1 MTETFEQ
8 FPDNF
13 LWGVATSAYQIEG
26 AWQEDGKGPSIWD
39 VFAHQKG
46 RVINGENGDVAAD
59 HYHRWREDVRIMAD
73 MGLKAYRFSIAWT
86 RVLPQGTGAVNAAG
100 LDFYDRLVDALLEHN
115 IEPFPTLFHYDL
127 PLALHER
134 GGWPNR
140 ETAEAFGEYT
150 AAVAQRLGDRAT
162 YWITHNEPAV
172 TAGLGYFTG
181 EHAPG
186 RRNPF
191 AAMHA
196 VHTLLLSHGYAA
208 EAIRAHARRAPQIGI
223 ALNLNPIHPASP
235 RKRDRRAARL
245 LDGLGN
251 RLFLNPLLRE
261 RYPEDIRRV
270 FRPFFPRI
278 EPGDMARIAAPLD
291 FVGINY
297 YTRAVVRRG
306 LNPMT
311 FFAAEV
317 PPKDSEYSE
326 MWEIY
331 PPGMYELIA
340 RVWEDYHP
348 KQIIVTENG
357 VPVPDVLD
365 NGHVHDEGRIRYL
378 RDHIA
383 QTHRAIEQGIPVTGY
398 FVWSL
403 LDNFEW
409 ALGYAK
415 RFGLVY
421 VDYATLKRTVKDS
434 GHWYAQVIRKNGVEA
449 PEEATCNPVQS

>member
-1 MTETFEQ
+1 MTETFKQ
-8 FPDNF
+8 FPENF

-39 VFAHQKG
+39 IFAHEKG
-46 RVINGENGDVAAD
+46 RVAGGETGDVAAD
-59 HYHRWREDVRIMAD
+59 HYHRWRSDVDIMAA
-73 MGLKAYRFSIAWT
+73 MGLKTYRFSTAWT
-86 RVLPQGTGAVNAAG
+86 RVLPQGTGTVNEAG
-100 LDFYDRLVDALLEHN
+100 LDFYDRLVDALLERN

-127 PLALHER
+127 PLMLHER

-140 ETAEAFGEYT
+140 ETAEAFGEYA
-150 AAVAQRLGDRAT
+150 AAVARRIGDRVT

-172 TAGLGYFTG
+172 TAGMGYLSG

-186 RRNPF
+186 LRNPF

-208 EAIRAHARRAPQIGI
+208 EAIRAHSRRAPQIGI
-223 ALNLNPIHPASP
+223 ALNLYPTHPASP
-235 RKRDRRAARL
+235 RKRDQRATRFI
-245 LDGLGN
+245 DGMGN
-251 RLFLNPLLRE
+251 RLFLDPLLLGH
-261 RYPEDIRRV
+261 YPDDVRRV
-270 FRPFFPRI
+270 LRPFFPKI
-278 EPGDMARIAAPLD
+278 EPGDMARIATPID

-297 YTRAVVRRG
+297 YTRAVVRRS
-306 LNPMT
+306 LNPLT
-311 FFAAEV
+311 FFAALVE
-317 PPKDSEYSE
+317 PEDSEYSE

-331 PPGMYELIA
+331 PPGLYELIT

-357 VPVPDVLD
+357 VPVVDVVD
-365 NGHVHDEGRIRYL
+365 NGNVRDEGRIHYL

-383 QTHRAIEQGIPVTGY
+383 QTHRAVEEGIPVTGY

-409 ALGYAK
+409 SLGYEK
-415 RFGLVY
+415 RFGLVR
-421 VDYATLKRTVKDS
+421 VDYDTLKRTIKDS
-434 GHWYAQVIRKNGVEA
+434 GHWYARVIRENGVKA
-449 PEEATCNPVQS
+449 A

>member
-1 MTETFEQ
+1 MAETFKQ
-8 FPDNF
+8 FPENF

-39 VFAHQKG
+39 VFAHEKG
-46 RVINGENGDVAAD
+46 RVAGGENGDVAAD
-59 HYHRWREDVRIMAD
+59 HYHRWQEDVGIMAD
-73 MGLKAYRFSIAWT
+73 LGLQAYRFSIAWT
-86 RVLPQGTGAVNAAG
+86 RVLPQGTGAVNPAG
-100 LDFYDRLVDALLEHN
+100 LDFYDRLVDALLERN

-140 ETAEAFGEYT
+140 ETAKAFGEYA
-150 AAVAQRLGDRAT
+150 AAVTRRLGDRVT

-172 TAGLGYFTG
+172 TAGMGYFTG

-196 VHTLLLSHGYAA
+196 VHTLLLSHGYAT
-208 EAIRAHARRAPQIGI
+208 EAIRAHSHRAPQIGI
-223 ALNLNPIHPASP
+223 ALNLHPIHPASP
-235 RKRDRRAARL
+235 KKRDQRAARL
-245 LDGLGN
+245 LDGMGN
-251 RLFLNPLLRE
+251 RLFLDPLLRG
-261 RYPEDIRRV
+261 RYPKDIYRM

-278 EPGDMARIAAPLD
+278 QPGDMARIATPLD

-297 YTRAVVRRG
+297 YTRTVVRRA

-317 PPKDSEYSE
+317 PPEDSAYSE

-331 PPGMYELIA
+331 PPGIYELIT
-340 RVWEDYHP
+340 RVWEEYRP
-348 KQIIVTENG
+348 RQIIVTENG
-357 VPVPDVLD
+357 VPVVDVLS
-365 NGHVHDEGRIRYL
+365 NGHVRDEGRIRYL
-378 RDHIA
+378 RAHIA
-383 QTHRAIEQGIPVTGY
+383 QTHRAVEAGIPVTGY

-409 ALGYAK
+409 ALGYEK
-415 RFGLVY
+415 RFGLVHI
-421 VDYATLKRTVKDS
+421 DYATLKRTVKDS
-434 GHWYAQVIRKNGVEA
+434 GHWYAQVIRENGVEA
-449 PEEATCNPVQS
+449 P

>member
-1 MTETFEQ
+1 MAETFKR
-8 FPDNF
+8 FPENF

-46 RVINGENGDVAAD
+46 RVVNGENGDVAAD
-59 HYHRWREDVRIMAD
+59 HYHRWQEDVGIMAD

-86 RVLPQGTGAVNAAG
+86 RVLPQGTGQVNTAG
-100 LDFYDRLVDALLEHN
+100 LDFYDRLVDALLERN

-140 ETAEAFGEYT
+140 ETAQAFGEY
-150 AAVAQRLGDRAT
+150 AAVVTQRLGDRVT

-172 TAGLGYFTG
+172 TAGMGYFTG

-191 AAMHA
+191 AALHA

-208 EAIRAHARRAPQIGI
+208 EAVRAHSHRTPQIGI
-223 ALNLNPIHPASP
+223 ALNLHPIHPASS
-235 RKRDRRAARL
+235 RKRDQRAARL
-245 LDGLGN
+245 LDGMGN
-251 RLFLNPLLRE
+251 RLFLDPLLCG
-261 RYPEDIRRV
+261 RYPDDIYRP
-270 FRPFFPRI
+270 FRPLFPKI
-278 EPGDMARIAAPLD
+278 EASDMARIAAPLD
-291 FVGINY
+291 LMGINY
-297 YTRAVVRRG
+297 YTRTVVRRG

-311 FFAAEV
+311 FFAAEA
-317 PPKDSEYSE
+317 PPDDSEYSE

-331 PPGMYELIA
+331 PPGIYELIA
-340 RVWEDYHP
+340 RVWEEYHP

-357 VPVPDVLD
+357 VPVPDVLS
-365 NGHVHDEGRIRYL
+365 NGHVRDERRIRYL

-383 QTHRAIEQGIPVTGY
+383 QTHRAVEDGIPVTGY

-409 ALGYAK
+409 ALGYEK

-434 GHWYAQVIRKNGVEA
+434 GHWYAQVIRENGVEA
-449 PEEATCNPVQS
+449 PEEAICNPVQS